1 MSIQYDGISYEVKRV
16 KPGLLLAHSD
26 HVTGEIIEYFVS
38 TEQAEELRK
47 QLDEALKDP
56 LEGYGLPWDYAAKT
70 NWLRTIDLAIV
81 AGPGQGTIAR
91 AFASLSEAEQR
102 EFLMRGLS

>member
-1 MSIQYDGISYEVKRV
+1 MSEPFTSVERARGCKDVVVKRYGTTV
-16 KPGLLLAHSD
+16 LTMLRS
-26 HVTGEIIEYFVS
+26 E
-38 TEQAEELRK
+38 AENLRK
-47 QLDEALKDP
+47 QIDEALKDP

-102 EFLMRGLS
+102 EFLMRGLT